1 MQIDELSDAIMSTL
15 KEYQDNIVENVDKIV
30 EKTGK
35 ELRDELKQTSP
46 KKSGDYSKGWRVTK
60 VSDKKGNKV
69 VVVNNKIYQLTHLL
83 ENGHANRN
91 GGRTQAFPHIAPA
104 EQKYI
109 EEFIKEIEEA
119 VNEAE

>member
-15 KEYQDNIVENVDKIV
+15 NEYQDNIVENVDKIV

-46 KKSGDYSKGWRVTK
+46 KKTGKYAKGWRVTK
-60 VSDKKGNKV
+60 VSDKRGNKT
-69 VVVNNKIYQLTHLL
+69 VVVNNKVYQLTHLL

-109 EEFIKEIEEA
+109 EKFIKEIEEA
-119 VNEAE
+119 VNEAK